1 MERFLLIGDLR
12 RAPSADEPQRCAA
25 EGGKMKIY
33 LMLMLMS
40 TLLLAIRMTA
50 TPKPV
55 AETLPQ

>member
-1 MERFLLIGDLR
+1 
-12 RAPSADEPQRCAA
+12 
-25 EGGKMKIY
+25 MKIY